1 MTRLS
6 GPSFGNP
13 FQQVE
18 MSCQVEVAG
27 EVIRVRQVLPEQAY
41 QDRALR
47 EAVETA
53 LRQRL
58 MIAVLEKWTPV
69 IKVRR

>member
-6 GPSFGNP
+6 GPSFDNP

-18 MSCQVEVAG
+18 MSCQAEVAG
-27 EVIRVRQVLPEQAY
+27 EIIQVRQVLPEQAY

-47 EAVETA
+47 EVVEEA
-53 LRQRL
+53 LRQKL
-58 MIAVLEKWTPV
+58 MLEIMKKWTPV